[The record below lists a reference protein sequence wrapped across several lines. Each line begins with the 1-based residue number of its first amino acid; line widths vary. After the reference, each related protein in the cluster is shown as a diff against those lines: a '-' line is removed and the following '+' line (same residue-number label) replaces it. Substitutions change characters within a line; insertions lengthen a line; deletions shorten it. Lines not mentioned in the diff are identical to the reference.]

1 MKILCIANAL
11 NVEENDVLRAVKE
24 YTDALIL
31 IDKHDHRALVKPLE
45 NKPIYRMTY
54 IKSVLQEYFGEK
66 RYV

>member
-54 IKSVLQEYFGEK
+54 IKMWLPEYLGAM
-66 RYV
+66 R